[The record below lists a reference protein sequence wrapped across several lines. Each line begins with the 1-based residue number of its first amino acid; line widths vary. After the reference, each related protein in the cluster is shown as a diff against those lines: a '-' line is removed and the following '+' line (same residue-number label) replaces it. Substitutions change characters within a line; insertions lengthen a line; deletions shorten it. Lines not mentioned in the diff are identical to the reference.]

1 MDNAG
6 GLVRVLYFSRDYTPH
21 DFRFLS
27 ALSKT
32 EHDIFYLPLER
43 VKSTESRE
51 LPEGVQMVHGWGHT
65 EPVSA
70 FDVPFLRRRLRKLL
84 GEIRPD
90 VVHAGPVQKSA
101 FLTALAGYQPLATMS
116 WGSDL
121 LMNAQ
126 KGVGRCAARY
136 ALSRSAVLVCDCNAV
151 RDVAVNLGMPE
162 ERVVIFPWGVD
173 LDHFKPDESVGV
185 RKTLGWEDDFVL
197 ISTRAWE
204 PLYGLDVLIDGFIE
218 AARSEVNL
226 RLLLLSKGSLEPVIR
241 SKLENAGMLDRVHF
255 AGQVGYDDLP
265 DYYRSADLYISASYS
280 DGSSISLLEAMACG
294 VPALVSDI
302 LGNREWV
309 TPGKEGWWFIKGDPK
324 SLSREIL
331 MSVGNQEALSEMAGA
346 ARQITE
352 KRANWQENFASLL
365 DAYSLAVA
373 QV

>member
-1 MDNAG
+1 M
-6 GLVRVLYFSRDYTPH
+6 RVLYFSQDYTPH

-43 VKSTESRE
+43 IKSSESRK
-51 LPEGVQMVHGWGHT
+51 LPGSVQMVHGWGHT
-65 EPVSA
+65 EPVSV
-70 FDVPFLRRRLRKLL
+70 FDVPLLRRRLRKLL

-101 FLTALAGYQPLATMS
+101 FLTALAGYQPLVTMS

-121 LMNAQ
+121 LMDAQ
-126 KGVGRCAARY
+126 RGMGRCAARY
-136 ALSRSAVLVCDCNAV
+136 ALSRSAVLVCDCKAV
-151 RDVAVNLGMPE
+151 RDVAVNLGTPE
-162 ERVVIFPWGVD
+162 DRVVIFPWGVD
-173 LDHFKPDESVGV
+173 LNHFNPDQSADV
-185 RKTLGWEDDFVL
+185 RKVLGWESDFVL

-204 PLYGLDVLIDGFIE
+204 PLYGVDVLIDGFID
-218 AARSEVNL
+218 AARIEANL
-226 RLLLLSKGSLEPVIR
+226 RLLLLGVGSLEPVIR

-265 DYYRSADLYISASYS
+265 DHYRSADLYISASYS

-302 LGNREWV
+302 PGNREWV
-309 TPGKEGWWFIKGDPK
+309 TPEKEGWWFIKGDPR
-324 SLSREIL
+324 SLSEGIL
-331 MSVGNQEALSEMAGA
+331 MSLRNRKALYKMAGA

-352 KRANWQENFASLL
+352 KRANWQENFISLL
-365 DAYSLAVA
+365 DAYSLAIA

>member
-1 MDNAG
+1 
-6 GLVRVLYFSRDYTPH
+6 VRVLYFSQDYTPH

-51 LPEGVQMVHGWGHT
+51 LPGGVRMVHVWERT
-65 EPVSA
+65 EPIRL
-70 FDVPFLRRRLRKLL
+70 FDVPLLRRRLIKLL

-101 FLTALAGYQPLATMS
+101 FLTALAGYQPLVTMS

-121 LMNAQ
+121 LMDAQ
-126 KGVGRCAARY
+126 RGVGRYAARY

-162 ERVVIFPWGVD
+162 DRVVIFPWGID
-173 LDHFKPDESVGV
+173 LDHFKPNQSADV
-185 RKTLGWEDDFVL
+185 RKALGWDDDFVL

-218 AARSEVNL
+218 AARIEENL
-226 RLLLLSKGSLEPVIR
+226 RLLLLGVGSLEPVIR
-241 SKLENAGMLDRVHF
+241 NTLENSGMLDRVHF
-255 AGQVGYDDLP
+255 TGQVGYEHLP
-265 DYYRSADLYISASYS
+265 DHYRSADLYISASYS

-302 LGNREWV
+302 PGNREWI
-309 TPGKEGWWFIKGDPK
+309 TPGKAGFWFSKGDPR
-324 SLSREIL
+324 SLSEGIL
-331 MSVGNQEALSEMAGA
+331 MNLRNRKALYEMAGE
-346 ARQITE
+346 ARQIAE
-352 KRANWQENFASLL
+352 KRANWQENFTSLL

>member
-1 MDNAG
+1 
-6 GLVRVLYFSRDYTPH
+6 VRVLYFSQDYTPH

-51 LPEGVQMVHGWGHT
+51 LPEGVQMAHGWGRT
-65 EPVSA
+65 KSMRA
-70 FDVPFLRRRLRKLL
+70 FDVPFLRRKLRKLL
-84 GEIRPD
+84 EEIRPD

-101 FLTALAGYQPLATMS
+101 FLTALAGYQPLVTMS

-121 LMNAQ
+121 LMDAQ
-126 KGVGRCAARY
+126 RGVGRCAARY
-136 ALSRSAVLVCDCNAV
+136 ALSKSAILVCDCNAV

-162 ERVVIFPWGVD
+162 DRVVIFPWGVD
-173 LDHFKPDESVGV
+173 LNHFNPDRSADV
-185 RKTLGWEDDFVL
+185 RKVLGWENDFVL

-218 AARSEVNL
+218 AARSEANL
-226 RLLLLSKGSLEPVIR
+226 RLLLLSKGSLELVIR
-241 SKLENAGMLDRVHF
+241 SKLESAGMLDRVHF

-302 LGNREWV
+302 PGNREWI
-309 TPGKEGWWFIKGDPK
+309 TPGKAGWWFIKGDPK
-324 SLSREIL
+324 SLSEGIL
-331 MSVGNQEALSEMAGA
+331 MSRRNRKALNDMAGT
-346 ARQITE
+346 ARHITE

-365 DAYSLAVA
+365 YAYSLAVA

>member
-1 MDNAG
+1 M
-6 GLVRVLYFSRDYTPH
+6 RVLYFSQDYTPH

-27 ALSKT
+27 ALSET

-51 LPEGVQMVHGWGHT
+51 LPDDVQMVLGWGHT

-70 FDVPFLRRRLRKLL
+70 FDVPFLRRKLRKLL
-84 GEIRPD
+84 GEIQPD

-101 FLTALAGYQPLATMS
+101 FLTALAGYQPLVTMS

-121 LMNAQ
+121 LMDAQ
-126 KGVGRCAARY
+126 RGVGRCAARY
-136 ALSRSAVLVCDCNAV
+136 ALSRSAILVCDCKAV

-162 ERVVIFPWGVD
+162 DRVIIFPWGVD
-173 LDHFKPDESVGV
+173 LNHFNPDKSADV
-185 RKTLGWEDDFVL
+185 RKVLGWEDNFVL

-204 PLYGLDVLIDGFIE
+204 PLYGVDVLTDGFID
-218 AARSEVNL
+218 AARIDANL
-226 RLLLLSKGSLEPVIR
+226 RLLLLGAGSLESVIR
-241 SKLENAGMLDRVHF
+241 SKLENAGILDRVHF
-255 AGQVGYDDLP
+255 AGQVSYDVLP
-265 DYYRSADLYISASYS
+265 NHYCSADLYISASYS

-302 LGNREWV
+302 PGNREWV
-309 TPGKEGWWFIKGDPK
+309 TPEKEGWWFITGDPK
-324 SLSREIL
+324 SLSRGIL
-331 MSVGNQEALSEMAGA
+331 MSVRNQKALYEMAGA

-352 KRANWQENFASLL
+352 KRANWQENFTSLL

>member
-1 MDNAG
+1 M
-6 GLVRVLYFSRDYTPH
+6 RVLYFSQDYTPH

-43 VKSTESRE
+43 IKSSEGRE
-51 LPEGVQMVHGWGHT
+51 LPGGVRMVHGWGHI
-65 EPVSA
+65 EPMRV
-70 FDVPFLRRRLRKLL
+70 FDVPFLKRRLRKLL

-101 FLTALAGYQPLATMS
+101 FLTALAGYQPLVTMS

-121 LMNAQ
+121 LMDAQ
-126 KGVGRCAARY
+126 RGVGRCAARY
-136 ALSRSAVLVCDCNAV
+136 TLSRSAILVCDCKAV

-162 ERVVIFPWGVD
+162 DRIVIFPWGVD
-173 LDHFKPDESVGV
+173 LNHFKPDQSADV
-185 RKTLGWEDDFVL
+185 RKCLGWEDNFIL

-204 PLYGLDVLIDGFIE
+204 PLYGVDVLIDGFIE
-218 AARSEVNL
+218 AAQIDEDL
-226 RLLLLSKGSLEPVIR
+226 RLLLLGKGSLEPVIR
-241 SKLENAGMLDRVHF
+241 SKLEDAGMLNRVHF
-255 AGQVGYDDLP
+255 AGQVGYDVLP
-265 DYYRSADLYISASYS
+265 DHYRSADLYISASYS

-294 VPALVSDI
+294 VPALVSEI
-302 LGNREWV
+302 PGNREWV

-324 SLSREIL
+324 SLSRGIL
-331 MSVGNQEALSEMAGA
+331 MSARNRKALYEMAVA
-346 ARQITE
+346 SRHITE